1 MVDKLIFKSSID
13 YKSSQ
18 RIKIELFKLT
28 KQVTTGNDN
37 DYENKGSY

>member
-13 YKSSQ
+13 YLTQ